1 MPGDHSV
8 SASVP
13 ASTLPIRLKA
23 IPLRFAASDWL
34 FTTLAIV
41 LSLLLL
47 EQSIYRYKKRHL
59 PGATWKIPIIGK
71 FADSLNPTLEG
82 YKKVWNSGALSAI
95 GVFNM

>member
-1 MPGDHSV
+1 MGV
-8 SASVP
+8 ILGGLGVVIA
-13 ASTLPIRLKA
+13 RG
-23 IPLRFAASDWL
+23 
-34 FTTLAIV
+34 
-41 LSLLLL
+41 LSFLIF

-71 FADSLNPTLEG
+71 FADSLHPTMEG